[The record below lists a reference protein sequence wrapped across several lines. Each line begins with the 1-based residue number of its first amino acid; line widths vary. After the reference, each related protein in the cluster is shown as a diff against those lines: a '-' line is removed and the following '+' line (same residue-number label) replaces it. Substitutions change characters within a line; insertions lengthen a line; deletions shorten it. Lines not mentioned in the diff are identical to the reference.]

1 MVAECSIPALAEPPS
16 TGGLADSVY
25 ATAARSPQLVLFRR
39 RTGTGWTDV
48 TAAEFCT
55 EVREVAAGLV
65 AIGVRPGDRVAL
77 MSRNRYE
84 WAVLDYAIASVA
96 AVSVPIY
103 PTSSAVQVAWILR
116 DSGAACCLTETAEH
130 TATVAAADRIAAEH
144 TATVTAA
151 EHTAAVVAAERT
163 ASADVADAG
172 GATGAC
178 RDRSA
183 AGHGSAATGGLPAL
197 AHRYEL
203 DSGGLEE
210 LRRRG
215 AETDASTVDTRRASV
230 APGDP
235 ATIIYTSGTTGRPK
249 GCVLSHANLMAEADN
264 ATALLYPVFR
274 AVSKRP
280 ASTVLF
286 LPLAHVFG
294 RVIQVGCVRAEVC
307 VGHSPSVKPSDLLP
321 DLASFRPTFLL
332 AVPYVFEK
340 VFHTARATAEDIGRA
355 ASFDRAARI
364 ATAYGEA
371 MERRVNSAG
380 RGPGLRLRA
389 AHALYDLLVYRRV
402 RAALGGRVRYAISGG
417 AMLGRRLALFFAGAG
432 IVVYEGYGLT
442 ETTAAVT
449 VNPPLAP
456 RFGSVGRPL
465 PGTTVRVDERGEV
478 LVRGPQVFDRY
489 WGGDAPVRAD
499 RFLATGDLGE
509 LDADG
514 YLTITGRA
522 KEILVTT
529 GGKNV
534 APGPLEDAVRA
545 DPLVSQCLVV
555 GDARPYVAALITLD
569 PEAVQRF
576 TERGGDVEA
585 AVQRAVDRANE
596 TVSRAES
603 IRRFRLLDE
612 DFTEQ
617 NGLLTPSLKMRRD
630 RIVAAY
636 ARQLDELY
644 AARADS
650 VGAQRQPANS
660 GDDLRHT

>member
-1 MVAECSIPALAEPPS
+1 MAAECSVPALVEPPS
-16 TGGLADSVY
+16 AGGLADSVY
-25 ATAARSPQLVLFRR
+25 ATAARSPRLVLFRR
-39 RTGTGWTDV
+39 RTGAGWADV
-48 TAAEFCT
+48 TAVQFRD
-55 EVREVAAGLV
+55 EVRAVAAGLV

-103 PTSSAVQVAWILR
+103 PTSSATQVAWILR
-116 DSGAACCLTETAEH
+116 DSGAVCCVTETAGH
-130 TATVAAADRIAAEH
+130 TATL
-144 TATVTAA
+144 T
-151 EHTAAVVAAERT
+151 AAERT
-163 ASADVADAG
+163 TSPDAGESASAAERTTSPDAG
-172 GATGAC
+172 GAPAAEG
-178 RDRSA
+178 DRSDAA
-183 AGHGSAATGGLPAL
+183 AGGGLPAL
-197 AHRYEL
+197 VHRFEL
-203 DSGGLEE
+203 DSGGLDE
-210 LRRRG
+210 LRRHG
-215 AETDASTVDTRRASV
+215 AGTDASTVDERRAAV
-230 APGDP
+230 GPDDP

-274 AVSKRP
+274 AVSRRP

-307 VGHSPSVKPSDLLP
+307 VGHSPSVKPADLLP

-355 ASFDRAARI
+355 ASFDRAARV
-364 ATAYGEA
+364 ATAYGA
-371 MERRVNSAG
+371 ALERRVNGTG

-442 ETTAAVT
+442 ETTAAAT

-465 PGTTVRVDERGEV
+465 PGTTVRIDEHGEV
-478 LVRGPQVFDRY
+478 LVRGPQVFQRY
-489 WGGDAPVRAD
+489 WGSDEPVTTD
-499 RFLATGDLGE
+499 GFLATGDLGA

-555 GDARPYVAALITLD
+555 GDGRPYVAALVTLD
-569 PEAVQRF
+569 AEAAQRF
-576 TERGGDVEA
+576 RDRGGDVEA
-585 AVQRAVDRANE
+585 AVRRAVERANE

-603 IRRFRLLDE
+603 IRRFRLLDD

-617 NGLLTPSLKMRRD
+617 NGLLTPSLKLRRD
-630 RIVAAY
+630 RILAAY
-636 ARQLDELY
+636 PQQLDELY
-644 AARADS
+644 APRAGS
-650 VGAQRQPANS
+650 VATPRDPVDAS
-660 GDDLRHT
+660 TSTDEELRT

>member
-1 MVAECSIPALAEPPS
+1 MSPLLPAVAGGAPDRPALRFGTRSLTYAALRANAAGVGARLAVAE
-16 TGGLADSVY
+16 
-25 ATAARSPQLVLFRR
+25 
-39 RTGTGWTDV
+39 
-48 TAAEFCT
+48 
-55 EVREVAAGLV
+55 
-65 AIGVRPGDRVAL
+65 RVAV
-77 MSRNRYE
+77 
-84 WAVLDYAIASVA
+84 WAT
-96 AVSVPIY
+96 
-103 PTSSAVQVAWILR
+103 PTL
-116 DSGAACCLTETAEH
+116 ETA
-130 TATVAAADRIAAEH
+130 VAVVGALLAG
-144 TATVTAA
+144 
-151 EHTAAVVAAERT
+151 AAVVPLNPKSGAGELEHIVSDSAPTLLLAAPDDRLPEVLGGVPR
-163 ASADVADAG
+163 ADVEVAVDGAAGGAAAPDAG
-172 GATGAC
+172 GPPFPPPEPDG
-178 RDRSA
+178 
-183 AGHGSAATGGLPAL
+183 
-197 AHRYEL
+197 E
-203 DSGGLEE
+203 
-210 LRRRG
+210 
-215 AETDASTVDTRRASV
+215 STAFIV
-230 APGDP
+230 
-235 ATIIYTSGTTGRPK
+235 YTSGTTGRPK

-274 AVSKRP
+274 AVSRRP

-307 VGHSPSVKPSDLLP
+307 VGHSPSVKPADLLP

-355 ASFDRAARI
+355 ASFDRAARV
-364 ATAYGEA
+364 ATAYGA
-371 MERRVNSAG
+371 ALERRVNGTG

-442 ETTAAVT
+442 ETTAAAT

-465 PGTTVRVDERGEV
+465 PGTTVRIDESGEV
-478 LVRGPQVFDRY
+478 LVRGPQVFQRY
-489 WGGDAPVRAD
+489 WGSDEPVTTD
-499 RFLATGDLGE
+499 GFLATGDLGA

-555 GDARPYVAALITLD
+555 GDGRPYVAALVTLD
-569 PEAVQRF
+569 AEAAQRF
-576 TERGGDVEA
+576 RDRGGDVEA
-585 AVQRAVDRANE
+585 AVRRAVERANE

-603 IRRFRLLDE
+603 IRRFRLLDD

-617 NGLLTPSLKMRRD
+617 NGLLTPSLKLRRD
-630 RIVAAY
+630 RILAAY
-636 ARQLDELY
+636 PQQLDELY
-644 AARADS
+644 APQAGS
-650 VGAQRQPANS
+650 VATPRDPVDAS
-660 GDDLRHT
+660 TSTDEELRT

>member
-16 TGGLADSVY
+16 AGGLADSVY
-25 ATAARSPQLVLFRR
+25 ATAARAPQLVLFRR
-39 RTGTGWTDV
+39 RTGAGWTDV
-48 TAAEFCT
+48 TAAEFCA

-65 AIGVRPGDRVAL
+65 AIGVRSGDRVAL

-103 PTSSAVQVAWILR
+103 PTSSAAQVAWILR
-116 DSGAACCLTETAEH
+116 DSGAVCCVTETAGH
-130 TATVAAADRIAAEH
+130 TATVA
-144 TATVTAA
+144 TA
-151 EHTAAVVAAERT
+151 
-163 ASADVADAG
+163 
-172 GATGAC
+172 
-178 RDRSA
+178 
-183 AGHGSAATGGLPAL
+183 GSLTAL

-203 DSGGLEE
+203 DSGGLDEV
-210 LRRRG
+210 RRRG
-215 AETDASTVDTRRASV
+215 AEIDESTVDDRRAAV
-230 APGDP
+230 TPGDA

-274 AVSKRP
+274 AVSKHP

-307 VGHSPSVKPSDLLP
+307 VGHSPSVKPADLLP

-355 ASFDRAARI
+355 ASFDRAARV

-371 MERRVNSAG
+371 LERRVNGTG

-389 AHALYDLLVYRRV
+389 AHAVYDLLVYRRV

-442 ETTAAVT
+442 ETTAAAT

-456 RFGSVGRPL
+456 RFGTVGRPL
-465 PGTTVRVDERGEV
+465 PGTAVHIDDHGEV

-489 WGGDAPVRAD
+489 WGGDEPVTTD
-499 RFLATGDLGE
+499 GFLATGDLGE

-522 KEILVTT
+522 KEILVTS

-555 GDARPYVAALITLD
+555 GDARPYVAALVTLD
-569 PEAVQRF
+569 PDAAQRF
-576 TERGGDVEA
+576 RERGGEVEA

-603 IRRFRLLDE
+603 IRRFRLLDDE
-612 DFTEQ
+612 FTEQ

-636 ARQLDELY
+636 RQQLDGLY
-644 AARADS
+644 AKPADPVAIQRESAR
-650 VGAQRQPANS
+650 S
-660 GDDLRHT
+660 GDDLRRT

>member
-1 MVAECSIPALAEPPS
+1 M
-16 TGGLADSVY
+16 
-25 ATAARSPQLVLFRR
+25 
-39 RTGTGWTDV
+39 
-48 TAAEFCT
+48 
-55 EVREVAAGLV
+55 
-65 AIGVRPGDRVAL
+65 
-77 MSRNRYE
+77 
-84 WAVLDYAIASVA
+84 
-96 AVSVPIY
+96 
-103 PTSSAVQVAWILR
+103 
-116 DSGAACCLTETAEH
+116 
-130 TATVAAADRIAAEH
+130 
-144 TATVTAA
+144 
-151 EHTAAVVAAERT
+151 
-163 ASADVADAG
+163 
-172 GATGAC
+172 
-178 RDRSA
+178 
-183 AGHGSAATGGLPAL
+183 
-197 AHRYEL
+197 
-203 DSGGLEE
+203 
-210 LRRRG
+210 
-215 AETDASTVDTRRASV
+215 
-230 APGDP
+230 
-235 ATIIYTSGTTGRPK
+235 IYTSGTTGRPK

-274 AVSKRP
+274 AVSRRP

-307 VGHSPSVKPSDLLP
+307 VGHSPSVKPADLLP

-355 ASFDRAARI
+355 ASFDRAARV
-364 ATAYGEA
+364 ATAYGA
-371 MERRVNSAG
+371 ALERRVNGTG

-442 ETTAAVT
+442 ETTAAAT

-478 LVRGPQVFDRY
+478 LVRGPQVFPRY
-489 WGGDAPVRAD
+489 WGSDEPVTTD
-499 RFLATGDLGE
+499 GFLATGDLGA

-555 GDARPYVAALITLD
+555 GDGRPYVAALVTLD
-569 PEAVQRF
+569 AEAAQRF
-576 TERGGDVEA
+576 RARGGDVEA
-585 AVQRAVDRANE
+585 AVRRAVDRANE

-603 IRRFRLLDE
+603 IRRFRVLDD

-617 NGLLTPSLKMRRD
+617 NGLLTPSLKLRRD
-630 RIVAAY
+630 RILAAY
-636 ARQLDELY
+636 PQQLDELY
-644 AARADS
+644 AQRAGS
-650 VGAQRQPANS
+650 VAAPRDPVNTS
-660 GDDLRHT
+660 TSTDEELRT

>member
-1 MVAECSIPALAEPPS
+1 MVAEYGIPALVDPPS
-16 TGGLADSVY
+16 AGGLADSVY
-25 ATAARSPQLVLFRR
+25 ATAARAPQLVLFRR
-39 RTGTGWTDV
+39 RTGSGWADV
-48 TAAEFCT
+48 TAARFGT
-55 EVREVAAGLV
+55 EVRAVAAGLV

-103 PTSSAVQVAWILR
+103 PTSSAAQVAWILR
-116 DSGAACCLTETAEH
+116 DSGAVCCVTETAG
-130 TATVAAADRIAAEH
+130 H

-151 EHTAAVVAAERT
+151 GRT
-163 ASADVADAG
+163 TSADAG
-172 GATGAC
+172 ESTAVTGG
-178 RDRSA
+178 RSDA
-183 AGHGSAATGGLPAL
+183 AVGGGLPAL
-197 AHRYEL
+197 AHRFEL
-203 DSGGLEE
+203 DSGGLDE

-215 AETDASTVDTRRASV
+215 TAVDGSTVDARRASV
-230 APGDP
+230 GPGDA

-249 GCVLSHANLMAEADN
+249 GCVLTHANLMAEADN
-264 ATALLYPVFR
+264 ATELLYPVFR
-274 AVSKRP
+274 AVSRRP

-307 VGHSPSVKPSDLLP
+307 VGHSPSVKPAELLP

-340 VFHTARATAEDIGRA
+340 VFHTARATAEDLGRA

-364 ATAYGEA
+364 ATAYGA
-371 MERRVNSAG
+371 ALERRVNGTG

-442 ETTAAVT
+442 ETTAAAT

-465 PGTTVRVDERGEV
+465 PGTTVRVDEHGEV
-478 LVRGPQVFDRY
+478 LVRGPQVFARY
-489 WGGDAPVRAD
+489 WGGDEPVTAD
-499 RFLATGDLGE
+499 GFLATGDLGE
-509 LDADG
+509 LDDDG

-555 GDARPYVAALITLD
+555 GDNRPYVAALVTLD
-569 PEAVQRF
+569 PEAAQRF
-576 TERGGDVEA
+576 AERGGDVEA
-585 AVQRAVDRANE
+585 AVQRAIDRAND

-636 ARQLDELY
+636 ARQLDDLY
-644 AARADS
+644 AARTAPVPAQPGA
-650 VGAQRQPANS
+650 VGSDASR
-660 GDDLRHT
+660 DDRMHT